1 MNALRLGVAYGVDQ
15 TGKREFH
22 AWVDHRGKRHGL
34 GTFNAKPEAL
44 RIAKGVFD
52 GLHERFVTIAAKG
65 QKGPFPRLPDPITP
79 ERSADPDFCPEK
91 TLINQMGNG
100 AENGG
105 QCSTKGPPGTRA
117 CSASYG
123 VFYEAARDRFRA
135 WVGAGRRRRWVGR
148 FRTKEAAEHAAEAAM
163 HEREGAP

>member
-1 MNALRLGVAYGVDQ
+1 MSASTTRSAAKPYGVDQ
-15 TGKREFH
+15 TGKREFR

-52 GLHERFVTIAAKG
+52 GLHQRMVSIAAPG
-65 QKGPFPRLPDPITP
+65 QKGPFPVLAAPAEA

-91 TLINQMGNG
+91 SLVNQMGHSGKNG
-100 AENGG
+100 A

-117 CSASYG
+117 CRASYG
-123 VFYEAARDRFRA
+123 VLYEGARDRFRA
-135 WVGAGRRRRWVGR
+135 WIGEGRRRRWVGR
-148 FRTKEAAEHAAEAAM
+148 FRTKEAAEAAARAGMEAT
-163 HEREGAP
+163 P

>member
-1 MNALRLGVAYGVDQ
+1 MNAPTTRSAAKPYGVDQ

-44 RIAKGVFD
+44 RIAKGVCD
-52 GLHERFVTIAAKG
+52 GLHERFVIIAAKG

-91 TLINQMGNG
+91 TLINQMGQR
-100 AENGG
+100 AQNGG
-105 QCSTKGPPGTRA
+105 QCSTKGPPGPHSHGA
-117 CSASYG
+117 A
-123 VFYEAARDRFRA
+123 YEAGRDRWRA
-135 WVGAGRRRRWVGR
+135 WVGTHGRRRWVGR

-163 HEREGAP
+163 HEREVAA